1 MALLRPLRSV
11 TPATRRHRGRFA
23 GTASVRSSQCSLKG
37 RRRPLGGVL
46 LLEGLV
52 GSSGFRRAW
61 GLLGQRGRSRPPVR
75 TFRSYAIT
83 QLGHALLFGAMGATE
98 DTAIRLYAVADDPAS
113 AMSARWC
120 ESLDGAF
127 EAVEDVCRS
136 SGSHLERAPP
146 PIRGYGPTVSASRL
160 GTPRTVLAR
169 HPQVGQV
176 FHAPGADDRSRCD
189 GKKARQQPKERHHHR

>member
-1 MALLRPLRSV
+1 MALLRPVRSV
-11 TPATRRHRGRFA
+11 TPATRRHRSRFA

-127 EAVEDVCRS
+127 EAVERRVPLLRLPPRTS
-136 SGSHLERAPP
+136 SSSDQGIWADGLCFPFRNPKNRAGPP
-146 PIRGYGPTVSASRL
+146 PASW
-160 GTPRTVLAR
+160 AR
-169 HPQVGQV
+169 FFTHPAQMI
-176 FHAPGADDRSRCD
+176 APVAMVKST
-189 GKKARQQPKERHHHR
+189 AAAE